1 MNQIM
6 KEVYE
11 LLEMTEALRQQ
22 MMNTL
27 TDEDLA
33 YHPPSNPTLGFLCRQ
48 IGEVQQSYTDS
59 FKHFKLDFSYRVN
72 DPTLETS
79 VEKLKAWY
87 SRLNEDMKNTLA
99 ALSDADIQSKP
110 IDRGGDFH
118 LAVIPQI
125 HAFREALLI
134 FYGKATVYLLAR
146 GKTLSKQWIG
156 WVG

>member
-1 MNQIM
+1 MSQIM
-6 KEVYE
+6 KEVYG

-33 YHPPSNPTLGFLCRQ
+33 YHPPSNPTLGVLCRQ

-59 FKHFKLDFSYRVN
+59 FKHFKQDFSYRVN
-72 DPTLETS
+72 DPALETS
-79 VEKLKAWY
+79 VEKLRAWY

-99 ALSDADIQSKP
+99 ALSDADIQGKP
-110 IDRGGDFH
+110 IHRGGDFQM
-118 LAVIPQI
+118 AVIPQI
-125 HAFREALLI
+125 HTFREALLI
-134 FYGKATVYLLAR
+134 FYGKASVYLLAR
-146 GKTLSKQWIG
+146 DKTLSQQWID